1 MEDMIQELKINE
13 SADAL
18 VRAIVAGNPIGA
30 QRAIMALAGYCAE
43 TREVISAE
51 SELLTELPELLGRQ
65 QEFVEGKV
73 AVLREAAL
81 SASLTTSRL
90 MH

>member
-30 QRAIMALAGYCAE
+30 QRAIMTLAGYCAE
-43 TREVISAE
+43 TREMISAE